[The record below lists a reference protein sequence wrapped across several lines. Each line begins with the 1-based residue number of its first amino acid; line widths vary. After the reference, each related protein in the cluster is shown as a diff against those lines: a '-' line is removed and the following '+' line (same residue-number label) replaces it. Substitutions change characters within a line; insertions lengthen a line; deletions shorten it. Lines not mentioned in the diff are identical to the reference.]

1 MRTGNVPILD
11 WVTTAE
17 LAKLAGV
24 DRTTAMRWRRGDRP
38 APLAVTALVELYHG
52 GHVGPRASSAW
63 RGWFFDR
70 QGLLHAPDLRA
81 GIDAPEL
88 RAYLFLRGNGI
99 APADA
104 QILMS
109 GARCDV

>member
-17 LAKLAGV
+17 LARLARV

-38 APLAVTALVELYHG
+38 APWAVLQLVELYHG
-52 GHVGPRASSAW
+52 GHVGPRASAAW
-63 RGWFFDR
+63 RGWYFDR
-70 QGLLHAPDLRA
+70 EGLLHAPDMRA

-88 RAYLFLRGNGI
+88 RAFLYLRSQGI
-99 APADA
+99 APAAA
-104 QILMS
+104 QMLMT
-109 GARCDV
+109 GEPFEV